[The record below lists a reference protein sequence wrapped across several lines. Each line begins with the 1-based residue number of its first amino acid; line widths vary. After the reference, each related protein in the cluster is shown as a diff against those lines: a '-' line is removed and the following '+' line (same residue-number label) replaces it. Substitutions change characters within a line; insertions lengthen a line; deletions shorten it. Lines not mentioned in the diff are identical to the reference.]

1 MDNSKENSEAIIEA
15 VATLPTHLSL
25 MITIYY
31 MDKTS
36 GRQDHDL
43 EPIPIMQHTHTHGQ
57 CTITVSDKFNS
68 IESKTFIEMN
78 QLEIQIK

>member
-43 EPIPIMQHTHTHGQ
+43 EPIPIMQHTHTHTANVQ
-57 CTITVSDKFNS
+57 SQLVINS
-68 IESKTFIEMN
+68 IQLKARHLSK
-78 QLEIQIK
+78 